1 MTTLHTDQ
9 EIRDF
14 VRGCTFMGTGG
25 GGDPKVG
32 VAWLEAARADGF
44 EITWTAPNNVPD
56 DTWTACPFLMGSI
69 APLTDGARR
78 KMEHLGLTKEPYKSI
93 QAESIRL
100 LEKHM
105 DVKVG
110 AIVAI
115 ELGGSNTPG
124 AVAAAGRLG
133 IPIVD
138 GDYTGRAIPEIPQT
152 TPYLNDLPLW
162 PISSVDKY
170 GNLCV
175 IQESVG
181 YEMAERMGKYLAAS
195 SFGLAGQAGFLF
207 KGSDMKKAIIAGTLS
222 DCLRIGRSI
231 RESQEA
237 GRDPVQELVKSLG
250 GWLLFEGEISKK
262 EWEDKEGYYWG
273 THTIRGQGEFAD
285 SEFKIWFKNENHVS
299 WLVGDTYVTSPDM
312 INVVNRRTGEP
323 YTNSQIEEGQEVAV
337 IGLRAVDQFRSPK
350 GIDILGPR
358 HFDFEIDY
366 TPIED
371 LVAKAQ
377 RG

>member
-25 GGDPKVG
+25 GGNPADG
-32 VAWLEAARADGF
+32 IAWLEAARAEGF
-44 EITWTAPNNVPD
+44 EITWTPPSDVPD

-69 APLTDGARR
+69 APITDEAKR
-78 KMEHLGLTKEPYKSI
+78 KMKHLGLSKERYKSI

-105 DVKVG
+105 NVKVG

-124 AVAAAGRLG
+124 AVAAAARLG
-133 IPIVD
+133 ISIVD

-162 PISSVDKY
+162 PISSVDNY

-175 IQESVG
+175 ITESVG
-181 YEMAERMGKYLAAS
+181 YEMAERMGKFLAAS

-207 KGSDMKKAIIAGTLS
+207 KGSDMKRAIIPGTLS

-231 RESQEA
+231 RESQDA
-237 GRDPVQELVKSLG
+237 GRDPVRELVETLK
-250 GWLLFEGEISKK
+250 GWLLFEGKVSKK

-273 THTIRGQGEFAD
+273 THTIEGQGDFAD

-299 WLVGDTYVTSPDM
+299 WLNGDAYVTSPDM
-312 INVVNRRTGEP
+312 INVVDRRTGEP
-323 YTNSQIEEGQEVAV
+323 YANSQIEEGQQVAV
-337 IGLRAVDQFRSPK
+337 IGLRAVEQFRSPK

-371 LVAKAQ
+371 LVAK
-377 RG
+377 R

>member
-9 EIRDF
+9 EIHDF

-32 VAWLEAARADGF
+32 IAWLEAARADGF
-44 EITWTAPNNVPD
+44 KITWVPSDDIAD

-69 APLTDGARR
+69 APLTDEARC
-78 KMEHLGLTKEPYKSI
+78 KMHRLGLTREPYRSI

-105 DVKVG
+105 DVRVG

-124 AVAAAGRLG
+124 AVAAASRLG

-152 TPYLNDLPLW
+152 TPYLHDLPLW

-181 YEMAERMGKYLAAS
+181 YEMAERMGKFLAAS

-207 KGSDMKKAIIAGTLS
+207 RAGDMKKAVISGTLS
-222 DCLRIGRSI
+222 NCLRIGRLI
-231 RESQEA
+231 RESREA
-237 GRDPVQELVKSLG
+237 GLDPVQELVTHLS
-250 GWLLFEGEISKK
+250 GWLLFEGQISKK
-262 EWEDKEGYYWG
+262 DWEDKEGYYWG
-273 THTIRGQGEFAD
+273 THTITGQRGFEG
-285 SEFKIWFKNENHVS
+285 SELRIWFKNENHIS
-299 WLVGDTYVTSPDM
+299 WLDGDPFVTSPDM
-312 INVVNRRTGEP
+312 INVINRRTGEP
-323 YTNSQIEEGQEVAV
+323 YANSQIEEGEEVAV
-337 IGLRAVDQFRSPK
+337 IGLRAVEQFRSPK

-358 HFDFEIDY
+358 HFDFDIDF

-371 LVAKAQ
+371 LV
-377 RG
+377 GSS